1 MKHRIL
7 FAALLCLPLCLMAH
21 KDDKNPKYL
30 LGAVPE
36 VDGIVTFQKNFS
48 VTDKSEQQIYDV
60 LLAHINNPLISD
72 AIHDK
77 SVPYT
82 RIISEEKG
90 EGTIVARIEE
100 YMTFKR
106 IPIIS
111 LDRTRFRYM
120 LVAKVKGQKVSLTIT
135 QISYYYNEDM
145 DGKNGVNYRAEE
157 WITDKEAVNKKG
169 TKLYPKSG
177 KFRRLTVDRVEAIF
191 AGFMDA
197 FATKKGVVEE

>member
-1 MKHRIL
+1 MKKNIL
-7 FAALLCLPLCLMAH
+7 FAALLCLPLILMAH

-36 VDGIVTFQKNFS
+36 VNGIVTFQKNFS

-120 LVAKVKGQKVSLTIT
+120 LSAEVKGQKVSLTIT